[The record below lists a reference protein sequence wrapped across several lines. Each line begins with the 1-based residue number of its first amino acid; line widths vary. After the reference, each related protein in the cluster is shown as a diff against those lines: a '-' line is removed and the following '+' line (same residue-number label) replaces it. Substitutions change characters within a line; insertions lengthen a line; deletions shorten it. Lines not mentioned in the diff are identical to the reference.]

1 MLDVFP
7 ELLSP
12 KRPLMFGL
20 SNIEVDLNVTN
31 GRFDCL
37 QLSFDLLCC
46 QIVLIFDGHSFQV
59 SQLQAPQTVLTD
71 FFGGRD
77 HKFLDFVGL
86 VRVY

>member
-20 SNIEVDLNVTN
+20 CNIEVDLNVTN
-31 GRFDCL
+31 GRFDGL
-37 QLSFDLLCC
+37 QLPFDLLRC
-46 QIVLIFDGHSFQV
+46 QVVLIIDGHTLQV
-59 SQLQAPQTVLTD
+59 SQLQAPETVLTD